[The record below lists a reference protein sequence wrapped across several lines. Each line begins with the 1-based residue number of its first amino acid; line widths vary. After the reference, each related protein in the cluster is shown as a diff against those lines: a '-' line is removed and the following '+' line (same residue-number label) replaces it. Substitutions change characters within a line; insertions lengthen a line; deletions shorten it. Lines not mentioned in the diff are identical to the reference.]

1 MTKLTETT
9 QDCPALAEA
18 ILPNGQTLFCQ
29 FDNYDDLKNF
39 QIESGGKPCLV
50 HYYPCHIEPSKAFL
64 KNFQIESGG
73 KPCLVQYDR
82 DNNVKLI
89 QHNYI
94 RESLDWRKE
103 WNGYDMYLERPWHFL
118 QVMFNADMHL
128 VMTELF
134 NELKSD
140 NWQTDNRK
148 RLIKFNSNK
157 REFNLVKI
165 DYPVVN
171 QNIGNGLNESMGVIV

>member
-1 MTKLTETT
+1 MELFMTKLTETT

-29 FDNYDDLKNF
+29 FNDYDDLK
-39 QIESGGKPCLV
+39 K
-50 HYYPCHIEPSKAFL
+50 
-64 KNFQIESGG
+64 FQIESGG

-94 RESLDWRKE
+94 RESLDWWKE
-103 WNGYDMYLERPWHFL
+103 WTGYVMHTERPWDFL
-118 QVMFNADMHL
+118 KDLYDNSMMYNMDIL
-128 VMTELF
+128 Y
-134 NELKSD
+134 KSLLRSFD
-140 NWQTDNRK
+140 WDREES
-148 RLIKFNSNK
+148 RVLIKMDLSE
-157 REFNLVKI
+157 REFNMVTI
-165 DYPVVN
+165 EYPVVN

>member
-29 FDNYDDLKNF
+29 FDSYDD
-39 QIESGGKPCLV
+39 
-50 HYYPCHIEPSKAFL
+50 L

-89 QHNYI
+89 QHDYI

-103 WNGYDMYLERPWHFL
+103 WDGYDMYLERPWHFL

-128 VMTELF
+128 VMSELF

-148 RLIKFNSNK
+148 RLIKFNANK

>member
-9 QDCPALAEA
+9 AQCPALAEA

-29 FDNYDDLKNF
+29 FNDYDD
-39 QIESGGKPCLV
+39 
-50 HYYPCHIEPSKAFL
+50 L

-89 QHNYI
+89 EHDYF
-94 RESLDWRKE
+94 RESLDWWKE
-103 WNGYDMYLERPWHFL
+103 WTGYVMHTERPWDL
-118 QVMFNADMHL
+118 
-128 VMTELF
+128 
-134 NELKSD
+134 LKDLYD
-140 NWQTDNRK
+140 NSMMYNMDILYKSLLRSFDWDREES
-148 RLIKFNSNK
+148 RVLIKMDLSE
-157 REFNLVKI
+157 REFDLIVI

-171 QNIGNGLNESMGVIV
+171 QNIGNGLNETMGVIV